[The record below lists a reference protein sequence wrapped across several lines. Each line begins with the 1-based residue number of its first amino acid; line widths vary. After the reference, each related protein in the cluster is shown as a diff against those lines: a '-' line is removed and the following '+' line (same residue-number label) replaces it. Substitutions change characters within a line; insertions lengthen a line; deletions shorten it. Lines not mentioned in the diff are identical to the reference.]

1 MQIPTSFR
9 PLFRGCFLFVFL
21 IEFYKYSLLSKV
33 SVPSFGDVF
42 YSCGRR
48 VRRLYGWPL
57 VSVPSFGDVFYSK
70 PYGVSVAKSPRSFRP
85 LFRGCFLFQMPNY
98 CDFTV
103 YMLGKFPSPLSGMF
117 FIFPSLKMSILS
129 GYILIFAA
137 ESFHTELLISPDRH
151 YSRFDT
157 TSSGIGADLYFLFSI
172 DNISSA
178 AFRKLCSRFSHIDPT
193 HNNSIFYRLSIIFSF
208 N

>member
-1 MQIPTSFR
+1 MLGFR
-9 PLFRGCFLFVFL
+9 PLFRGCFLFKNVNRAVKFL
-21 IEFYKYSLLSKV
+21 TSEAFPPPLSGMFFIQALHCNLSNTLGKH
-33 SVPSFGDVF
+33 
-42 YSCGRR
+42 
-48 VRRLYGWPL
+48 
-57 VSVPSFGDVFYSK
+57 K
-70 PYGVSVAKSPRSFRP
+70 SFRP